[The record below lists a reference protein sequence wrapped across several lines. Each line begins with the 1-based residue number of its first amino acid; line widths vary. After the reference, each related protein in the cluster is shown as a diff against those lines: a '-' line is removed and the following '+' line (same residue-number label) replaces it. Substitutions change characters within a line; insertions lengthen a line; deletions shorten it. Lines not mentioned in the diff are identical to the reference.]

1 MKRIALIAVMLI
13 GSVVG
18 AKADRDI
25 WSSTSGHPRGDAALQ
40 ADITSGPI
48 LTFASLRSGHFCE
61 CWNQR
66 TTSKI

>member
-48 LTFASLRSGHFCE
+48 L
-61 CWNQR
+61 
-66 TTSKI
+66 